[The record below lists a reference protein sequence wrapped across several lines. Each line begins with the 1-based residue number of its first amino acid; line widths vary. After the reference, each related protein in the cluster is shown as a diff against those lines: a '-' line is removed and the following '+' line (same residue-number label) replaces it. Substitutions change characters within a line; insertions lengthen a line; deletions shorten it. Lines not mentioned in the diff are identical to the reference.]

1 MDWARQVKAISDH
14 PRYRQAE
21 RLIRVCDHL
30 NTHAYASFYRAFPP
44 AEARRLAQRVQRVF
58 TPRHGSWLHRAEP
71 ELNVLTRQV
80 LSPRRPTQDA
90 IPAQVSAW
98 AETRNA
104 AQKGIHWQFRTAN
117 ARVRLKYLYPT
128 I

>member
-1 MDWARQVKAISDH
+1 MDWARQVKAIADH

-21 RLIRVCDHL
+21 RLIRVCDNL

-58 TPRHGSWLHRAEP
+58 TPRPRAPQGRTGTE
-71 ELNVLTRQV
+71 
-80 LSPRRPTQDA
+80 RPDA
-90 IPAQVSAW
+90 PGPVPAQVPAW
-98 AETRNA
+98 TEARNV
-104 AQKGIHWQFRTAN
+104 AQKGIYGQFRTAN
-117 ARVRLKYLYPT
+117 ARMPLKHLYPT